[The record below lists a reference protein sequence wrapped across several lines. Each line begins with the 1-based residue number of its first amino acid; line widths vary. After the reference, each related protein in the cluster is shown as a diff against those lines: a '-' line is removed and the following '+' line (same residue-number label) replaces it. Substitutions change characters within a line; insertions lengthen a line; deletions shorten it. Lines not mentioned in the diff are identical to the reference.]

1 MYLSESLHLTEVA
14 DYWRAVIDM
23 NEHQKQRFTN
33 RIISCLFNNLN
44 GKRIAVLGF
53 AFKANTSDTRE
64 SPAITLVSNFIA
76 ERAQVAIYDPR
87 VEGQQILRELA
98 DDGTDIS
105 FLMAAV
111 EICQSAYSA
120 CEGADAVVVA
130 TEWDEFSNQPS
141 TCNVE
146 GKTARLD
153 WSRVAKSMRKPMFV
167 FDGRNVLDGS
177 KLEAL
182 GFRVEAIGK
191 ASSRPRFIKD

>member
-1 MYLSESLHLTEVA
+1 
-14 DYWRAVIDM
+14 M
-23 NEHQKQRFTN
+23 NAHQKQRFTN

-64 SPAITLVSNFIA
+64 SPAITLVSNFVT

-87 VEGQQILRELA
+87 VGKTQISRELMN
-98 DDGTDIS
+98 DGNSMEELLARVI
-105 FLMAAV
+105 
-111 EICQSAYSA
+111 ICPSPYSA
-120 CEGADAVVVA
+120 CEGADAVVVV
-130 TEWDEFSNQPS
+130 TEWDEFSNKPPKS
-141 TCNVE
+141 GVE
-146 GKTARLD
+146 GSAVQID

-167 FDGRNVLDGS
+167 FDGRNVLDAS

-191 ASSRPRFIKD
+191 ASSRPRFLED